1 MNYFPHFSRYHYSSI
16 SGNFVKVMNEF
27 EKSILSNLGLRLKY
41 YRKLKGYSNY
51 EHLAYDL
58 GISRSQY
65 GKYENGGN
73 IKFTTLC
80 KILKQLDISLE
91 EFFKDGFKN

>member
-1 MNYFPHFSRYHYSSI
+1 M
-16 SGNFVKVMNEF
+16 KEL
-27 EKSILSNLGLRLKY
+27 EKQQLEDLSNRLKY
-41 YRKLKGYSNY
+41 FRKKKGYSNY
-51 EHLAYDL
+51 EIFAYDI

-80 KILKQLDISLE
+80 KIINFLEVSIS
-91 EFFKDGFKN
+91 EFFNEKID

>member
-1 MNYFPHFSRYHYSSI
+1 MKGLEEKKLKQLGERLRYF
-16 SGNFVKVMNEF
+16 
-27 EKSILSNLGLRLKY
+27 
-41 YRKLKGYSNY
+41 RKLRNYSNY
-51 EHLAYDL
+51 EHLAYDV

-80 KILKQLDISLE
+80 KILNHLNVSLE
-91 EFFKDGFKN
+91 EFFKEGFDK

>member
-1 MNYFPHFSRYHYSSI
+1 
-16 SGNFVKVMNEF
+16 MNE
-27 EKSILSNLGLRLKY
+27 ESKYLIQLGNRLRY
-41 YRKLKGYSNY
+41 YRKLKGYTNY

-73 IKFTTLC
+73 IKFNTLC
-80 KILKQLDISLE
+80 KILDFLDVSLK
-91 EFFKDGFKN
+91 EFFSDGF

>member
-1 MNYFPHFSRYHYSSI
+1 MEDS
-16 SGNFVKVMNEF
+16 
-27 EKSILSNLGLRLKY
+27 EKIKLNQLGARLKY
-41 YRKLKGYSNY
+41 FRKSKGYSNY

-65 GKYENGGN
+65 GKYEKGGN

-80 KILKQLDISLE
+80 KILNHLNVTLE
-91 EFFKDGFKN
+91 EFFKDGF

>member
-1 MNYFPHFSRYHYSSI
+1 MDIKEIRLIQLGNRLRHF
-16 SGNFVKVMNEF
+16 
-27 EKSILSNLGLRLKY
+27 
-41 YRKLKGYSNY
+41 RKLRGYTNY

-73 IKFTTLC
+73 IKFSTLC
-80 KILKQLDISLE
+80 KILDFLGISFND
-91 EFFKDGFKN
+91 FFEDGFK

>member
-1 MNYFPHFSRYHYSSI
+1 VAAMES
-16 SGNFVKVMNEF
+16 F
-27 EKSILSNLGLRLKY
+27 EKDKLNQLGSRLKY

-65 GKYENGGN
+65 GKYEKGGN

-80 KILKQLDISLE
+80 KILQHLEISLE
-91 EFFKDGFKN
+91 EFFKNGFSN

>member
-1 MNYFPHFSRYHYSSI
+1 M
-16 SGNFVKVMNEF
+16 E
-27 EKSILSNLGLRLKY
+27 NLEERKLRELGERLRY
-41 YRKLKGYSNY
+41 YRKLKGYTNY

-58 GISRSQY
+58 GVSRSQY

-80 KILKQLDISLE
+80 KILHHLEVTLE
-91 EFFKDGFKN
+91 EFFKDGFQ

>member
-1 MNYFPHFSRYHYSSI
+1 MEMIEDKQLREL
-16 SGNFVKVMNEF
+16 GN
-27 EKSILSNLGLRLKY
+27 RLKY
-41 YRKLKGYSNY
+41 YRKLRGYTNY

-73 IKFTTLC
+73 IKFSTLS
-80 KILKQLDISLE
+80 KILNHLDVDLKD
-91 EFFKDGFKN
+91 FFAEGFE

>member
-1 MNYFPHFSRYHYSSI
+1 MELEDNNQLSKL
-16 SGNFVKVMNEF
+16 GNR
-27 EKSILSNLGLRLKY
+27 LRY
-41 YRKLKGYSNY
+41 YRKLRGYTNY

-73 IKFTTLC
+73 IKFSTLC
-80 KILKQLDISLE
+80 KILTFLNVSLK
-91 EFFKDGFKN
+91 EFFTDGFE

>member
-1 MNYFPHFSRYHYSSI
+1 MEN
-16 SGNFVKVMNEF
+16 F
-27 EKSILSNLGLRLKY
+27 EKDKLNQLGERLKY
-41 YRKLKGYSNY
+41 YRKLNGYTNY

-73 IKFTTLC
+73 IKFSTLL
-80 KILKQLDISLE
+80 KILHHLKVSLK
-91 EFFKDGFKN
+91 EFFSEGF

>member
-1 MNYFPHFSRYHYSSI
+1 
-16 SGNFVKVMNEF
+16 MNE
-27 EKSILSNLGLRLKY
+27 ESKRLNQLGERLRY

-73 IKFTTLC
+73 IKFSTLC
-80 KILKQLDISLE
+80 KILDFLDVSLK
-91 EFFKDGFKN
+91 EFFEDGFD

>member
-1 MNYFPHFSRYHYSSI
+1 MD
-16 SGNFVKVMNEF
+16 
-27 EKSILSNLGLRLKY
+27 EKETI
-41 YRKLKGYSNY
+41 KLKQLGDRLRFLRKQSGYTNY

-73 IKFTTLC
+73 IKFSTLC
-80 KILKQLDISLE
+80 KILEHLNVSLE
-91 EFFKDGFKN
+91 DFFSQGFNT

>member
-1 MNYFPHFSRYHYSSI
+1 MDSL
-16 SGNFVKVMNEF
+16 E
-27 EKSILSNLGLRLKY
+27 EKWLQNLSKRLKHF
-41 YRKLKGYSNY
+41 RKLKGYTNY
-51 EHLAYDL
+51 EHLAYDV

-80 KILKQLDISLE
+80 KILNHLNVTMKD
-91 EFFKDGFKN
+91 FFSDGFE

>member
-1 MNYFPHFSRYHYSSI
+1 
-16 SGNFVKVMNEF
+16 MNE
-27 EKSILSNLGLRLKY
+27 ESKHLDQLGNRLRY
-41 YRKLKGYSNY
+41 YRKLKGYTNY

-73 IKFTTLC
+73 IKFSTLC
-80 KILKQLDISLE
+80 KILSFLDVSLK
-91 EFFKDGFKN
+91 EFFSDGFDEEKI

>member
-1 MNYFPHFSRYHYSSI
+1 MTSQENKRL
-16 SGNFVKVMNEF
+16 EQ
-27 EKSILSNLGLRLKY
+27 LGERLKY
-41 YRKLKGYSNY
+41 YRKLRGYTNY

-80 KILKQLDISLE
+80 KILEHLNISLE
-91 EFFKDGFKN
+91 DFFREGFDKN

>member
-1 MNYFPHFSRYHYSSI
+1 MDQL
-16 SGNFVKVMNEF
+16 
-27 EKSILSNLGLRLKY
+27 EKDILNNLGARLKF
-41 YRKLKGYSNY
+41 YRKLKGYTNY
-51 EHLAYDL
+51 EHLAYDM

-80 KILKQLDISLE
+80 KILCHLNITLE
-91 EFFKDGFKN
+91 EFFREGFDSEQKN

>member
-1 MNYFPHFSRYHYSSI
+1 
-16 SGNFVKVMNEF
+16 MNE
-27 EKSILSNLGLRLKY
+27 ESIYLDQLGNRLRY
-41 YRKLKGYSNY
+41 YRKLKGYTNY

-73 IKFTTLC
+73 IKFSTLC
-80 KILKQLDISLE
+80 KILSFLDVSLK
-91 EFFKDGFKN
+91 EFFSDGFEEEKI

>member
-1 MNYFPHFSRYHYSSI
+1 
-16 SGNFVKVMNEF
+16 MNE
-27 EKSILSNLGLRLKY
+27 ESKKLNQLGDRLRY

-51 EHLAYDL
+51 EHLAYDI

-73 IKFTTLC
+73 IKFNTLF
-80 KILKQLDISLE
+80 KILNFLNVTLN
-91 EFFKDGFKN
+91 EFFSE

>member
-1 MNYFPHFSRYHYSSI
+1 VVPRVRQDDDIWHCM
-16 SGNFVKVMNEF
+16 
-27 EKSILSNLGLRLKY
+27 EKLDDVRLMELGKRLKH

-51 EHLAYDL
+51 EHLAFDA

-80 KILKQLDISLE
+80 KILIHLDVSLE
-91 EFFKDGFKN
+91 EFFKEGFSN